1 MSPEH
6 IDVTLANCPTEPLGP
21 EHIRCRSITPILQ
34 RIGDKWSILIV
45 MMLARGPRRFNEL
58 KRLVEGISQRM
69 LTLNLRG
76 LEREGLISR
85 KIFPT
90 IPPKV
95 EYALT
100 DLGKSLCIHVIA
112 LGQWAEANYDAIQ
125 TARETFDAKERVD
138 EALPFAHHHP
148 NTLIASG
155 VPEA

>member
-1 MSPEH
+1 LSPEH
-6 IDVTLANCPTEPLGP
+6 MDVTLAQCPTEPLGP
-21 EHIRCRSITPILQ
+21 QHIRCRSITPILQ

-45 MMLARGPRRFNEL
+45 MMLARGPQRFNEL

-76 LEREGLISR
+76 LEREGLVSR

-100 DLGKSLCIHVIA
+100 DLGNSLCIHVIA
-112 LGQWAEANYDAIQ
+112 LGQWAEENYDVIQ
-125 TARETFDAKERVD
+125 QARQAFDARNGED
-138 EALPFAHHHP
+138 DPLSFADRP
-148 NTLIASG
+148 A
-155 VPEA
+155 

>member
-1 MSPEH
+1 LSPEH
-6 IDVTLANCPTEPLGP
+6 IDVTLARCPTEPLGP
-21 EHIRCRSITPILQ
+21 QHIRCRSITPILQ

-58 KRLVEGISQRM
+58 KRLVDGISQRM

-112 LGQWAEANYDAIQ
+112 LGQWAEENFDAIEA
-125 TARETFDAKERVD
+125 ARQAFDARNGVD
-138 EALPFAHHHP
+138 DPLSFAD
-148 NTLIASG
+148 LRA
-155 VPEA
+155 

>member
-6 IDVTLANCPTEPLGP
+6 IDVTLAQCPTEPLGP
-21 EHIRCRSITPILQ
+21 QHIRCRSIAPILQ

-76 LEREGLISR
+76 LEREGLVSR

-90 IPPKV
+90 IPPRV

-100 DLGKSLCIHVIA
+100 DLGKSLCMHVIA
-112 LGQWAEANYDAIQ
+112 LGQWAEENFDAIAA
-125 TARETFDAKERVD
+125 ARAAFDARNGED
-138 EALPFAHHHP
+138 DPLSFADVHP
-148 NTLIASG
+148 
-155 VPEA
+155 

>member
-6 IDVTLANCPTEPLGP
+6 IDVTLARCPTEPVGP
-21 EHIRCRSITPILQ
+21 HTICCRSVAPILQ

-45 MMLARGPRRFNEL
+45 MMLARGPQRFNEL

-100 DLGKSLCIHVIA
+100 DLGQSLCIHVIS
-112 LGQWAEANYDAIQ
+112 LGQWAEENYDAIQ
-125 TARETFDAKERVD
+125 AAREAFDARNSEE
-138 EALPFAHHHP
+138 EALPFAEHR
-148 NTLIASG
+148 N
-155 VPEA
+155 

>member
-6 IDVTLANCPTEPLGP
+6 MDVTLAEEPLSPHGL
-21 EHIRCRSITPILQ
+21 RCRSIVPILH

-45 MMLARGPRRFNEL
+45 MMLAHGPRRFNEL
-58 KRLVEGISQRM
+58 KRMIDGISQRM

-85 KIFPT
+85 KVFPT

-100 DLGKSLCIHVIA
+100 DLGRSLCCHVVAI
-112 LGQWAEANYDAIQ
+112 GKWAEANYDAIQ
-125 TARETFDAKERVD
+125 DARQAVDARAE
-138 EALPFAHHHP
+138 E
-148 NTLIASG
+148 
-155 VPEA
+155 EE

>member
-1 MSPEH
+1 LSPEH
-6 IDVTLANCPTEPLGP
+6 IDVTLAQCPTEPLGP

-45 MMLARGPRRFNEL
+45 MTLARGPRRFNEL
-58 KRLVEGISQRM
+58 KRLVDGISQRM

-100 DLGKSLCIHVIA
+100 DLGKTLCMHVIA
-112 LGQWAEANYDAIQ
+112 LGQWAEENFDAI
-125 TARETFDAKERVD
+125 TAARAAFDGRNGED
-138 EALPFAHHHP
+138 DPLSFADVH
-148 NTLIASG
+148 A
-155 VPEA
+155 

>member
-1 MSPEH
+1 LSPEH
-6 IDVTLANCPTEPLGP
+6 MDVTLAQCPTEPLGP
-21 EHIRCRSITPILQ
+21 QHIRCRSITPILQ

-45 MMLARGPRRFNEL
+45 MMLARGPQRFNEL

-76 LEREGLISR
+76 LEREGLVSR

-95 EYALT
+95 EYKLT

-112 LGQWAEANYDAIQ
+112 VGQWAEENYDAIQ
-125 TARETFDAKERVD
+125 AARETFDARNGED
-138 EALPFAHHHP
+138 DPLSFADHR
-148 NTLIASG
+148 A
-155 VPEA
+155 

>member
-6 IDVTLANCPTEPLGP
+6 IDVTLAQCPTEPLGP

-58 KRLVEGISQRM
+58 KRLVDGISQRM

-100 DLGKSLCIHVIA
+100 DLGKSLCMHVIA
-112 LGQWAEANYDAIQ
+112 LGQWAEENFDAIAA
-125 TARETFDAKERVD
+125 ARAAFDARNGED
-138 EALPFAHHHP
+138 DPLSFADHRP
-148 NTLIASG
+148 
-155 VPEA
+155 

>member
-1 MSPEH
+1 LSPEH
-6 IDVTLANCPTEPLGP
+6 TDVTLAEWPNEPLGP
-21 EHIRCRSITPILQ
+21 QHIRCRSITPILQ

-58 KRLVEGISQRM
+58 KRMVDGISQRM

-76 LEREGLISR
+76 LEREGLVSR

-100 DLGKSLCIHVIA
+100 DLGESLCTHVIA
-112 LGQWAEANYDAIQ
+112 LGRWAEASFDAIQ
-125 TARETFDAKERVD
+125 AARDAFDARDGED
-138 EALPFAHHHP
+138 EPRPLGGDRA
-148 NTLIASG
+148 
-155 VPEA
+155 

>member
-6 IDVTLANCPTEPLGP
+6 IDVTLAQCPTEPLGP
-21 EHIRCRSITPILQ
+21 EHIRCRSITPILS

-45 MMLARGPRRFNEL
+45 MMLAHGPRRFNEL
-58 KRLVEGISQRM
+58 KRLVDGISQRM

-100 DLGKSLCIHVIA
+100 DLGKSLCMHVIA
-112 LGQWAEANYDAIQ
+112 LGQWADENYDAIAA
-125 TARETFDAKERVD
+125 AREAFDAREAD
-138 EALPFAHHHP
+138 EDRLPFGELHP
-148 NTLIASG
+148 MG
-155 VPEA
+155 VDP

>member
-1 MSPEH
+1 MSPEN
-6 IDVTLANCPTEPLGP
+6 IDVTLAQCPTEPLGP
-21 EHIRCRSITPILQ
+21 QHIRCRSITPILQ

-45 MMLARGPRRFNEL
+45 MMLAHGPRRFNEL
-58 KRLVEGISQRM
+58 KRLVDGISQRM

-100 DLGKSLCIHVIA
+100 DLGKSLCMHVIA
-112 LGQWAEANYDAIQ
+112 LGRWAEENYDAIDA
-125 TARETFDAKERVD
+125 ARQAFDARN
-138 EALPFAHHHP
+138 EADDPLSFADLPA
-148 NTLIASG
+148 
-155 VPEA
+155 

>member
-6 IDVTLANCPTEPLGP
+6 MDVTLAQCPTEPLGP
-21 EHIRCRSITPILQ
+21 QHIRCRSITPILQ

-45 MMLARGPRRFNEL
+45 MMLARGPQRFNEL

-76 LEREGLISR
+76 LEREGLVSR

-100 DLGKSLCIHVIA
+100 DLGNSLCIHVIA
-112 LGQWAEANYDAIQ
+112 LGQWAEENYDVIQ
-125 TARETFDAKERVD
+125 QARQAFDARNGED
-138 EALPFAHHHP
+138 DPLSFADRP
-148 NTLIASG
+148 A
-155 VPEA
+155 

>member
-6 IDVTLANCPTEPLGP
+6 MDVTLPEWPDEPLGP
-21 EHIRCRSITPILQ
+21 QHIRCRSITPILQ

-58 KRLVEGISQRM
+58 KRLVDGISQRM

-100 DLGKSLCIHVIA
+100 DLGRSLCIHVIA
-112 LGQWAEANYDAIQ
+112 LGQWAEENYDAIE
-125 TARETFDAKERVD
+125 TARGAFDAKEAD
-138 EALPFAHHHP
+138 EDRLSFAD
-148 NTLIASG
+148 LRA
-155 VPEA
+155 

>member
-6 IDVTLANCPTEPLGP
+6 IDVTLAQCPNEPLSP
-21 EHIRCRSITPILQ
+21 QHIRCRSITPILQ

-85 KIFPT
+85 KIYPT

-112 LGQWAEANYDAIQ
+112 LGQWAEANYDAIEA
-125 TARETFDAKERVD
+125 ARQVFDARNGAD
-138 EALPFAHHHP
+138 DPLSFADLPA
-148 NTLIASG
+148 
-155 VPEA
+155 

>member
-1 MSPEH
+1 M
-6 IDVTLANCPTEPLGP
+6 DVTLAQCPTEPLGP
-21 EHIRCRSITPILQ
+21 QHIRCRSITPILQ

-45 MMLARGPRRFNEL
+45 MMLARGPQRFNEL

-76 LEREGLISR
+76 LEREGLVSR

-112 LGQWAEANYDAIQ
+112 LGQWAEENYDVIQ
-125 TARETFDAKERVD
+125 QARQAFDARNGED
-138 EALPFAHHHP
+138 DPLSFADRP
-148 NTLIASG
+148 A
-155 VPEA
+155 